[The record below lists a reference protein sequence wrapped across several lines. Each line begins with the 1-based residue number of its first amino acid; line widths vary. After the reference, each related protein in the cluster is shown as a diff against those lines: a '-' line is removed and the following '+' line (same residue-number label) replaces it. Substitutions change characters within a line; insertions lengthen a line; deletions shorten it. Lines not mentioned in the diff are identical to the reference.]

1 MTDKKEMDSQR
12 RIIPTACDIYL
23 EKEQVVCK
31 LEMPGVTREHLEIKV
46 DGDRLIIHG
55 IKAAREA
62 KGEYLIREI
71 RDGDY
76 HHEFTLDDT
85 VDRNKIDASVKNGAV
100 TVTLGIK
107 ESEKPRKINVIAS

>member
-1 MTDKKEMDSQR
+1 MKDKKEIEAKNR
-12 RIIPTACDIYL
+12 VIPAACDICL
-23 EKEQVVCK
+23 DKEQVICR
-31 LEMPGVTREHLEIKV
+31 LEMPGVTRENLDVKV
-46 DGDRLIIHG
+46 DGDRLVVHG
-55 IKAAREA
+55 VKTAREA

-85 VDRNKIDASVKNGAV
+85 VDRNKIDAAVKNGVV

-107 ESEKPRKINVIAS
+107 ESEKPRKIDVVAK